1 MAVDLTALKEEVL
14 SQLAQEDFAIF
25 YADSGSEGLNVIHWD
40 IKRHPHFA
48 EFLRTAEK
56 CGSKL
61 VMFYERRFSQVSI
74 DEILERLENSE
85 LSREERRSY
94 ESRLKELQKFE
105 GFTCE
110 LEISFEHG
118 HHIYVYQ
125 ARTDW
130 FEEFEDIFADVAV
143 GDSDLYD
150 DEDEEDGPISGY
162 FSRN

>member
-1 MAVDLTALKEEVL
+1 MALDLAALKKEVL

-25 YADSGSEGLNVIHWD
+25 YTDSGSEGLNVVYWD
-40 IKRHPHFA
+40 AKRHPVFA
-48 EFLRTAEK
+48 EFLKTAEK

-61 VMFYERRFSQVSI
+61 VIFYERLFSQASI
-74 DEILERLENSE
+74 DEILERLESSE
-85 LSREERRSY
+85 LSREEKRSY

-110 LEISFEHG
+110 LEISFEYG
-118 HHIYVYQ
+118 HHVYVYQ

-150 DEDEEDGPISGY
+150 DEDEENGPISGY